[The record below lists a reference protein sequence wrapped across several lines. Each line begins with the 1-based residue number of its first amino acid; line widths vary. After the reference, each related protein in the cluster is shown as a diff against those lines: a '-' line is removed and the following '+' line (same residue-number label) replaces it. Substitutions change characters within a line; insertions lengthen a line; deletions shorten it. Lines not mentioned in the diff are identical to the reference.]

1 MPLLCLSSP
10 KGGVG
15 KTMLA
20 GSLAWEL
27 ARLDMRVVALDLDPQ
42 NALRLHFG
50 ISLRD
55 DAGLMPVLR
64 RDGAALGR
72 WQGALR
78 RTESGVWLLPYGEAD
93 LAGAMADAAMMAAA
107 NSPLGAVLDDI
118 LSDPHAILIVDTPPG
133 PSAALRAVLP
143 WADLV
148 VTVLLADATSIAL
161 LPVVEQ
167 GRAFGDWAGSGE
179 PARHGFVLNQVSP
192 LSRLGQAARTAA
204 ARHLGDRLL
213 GTVTRDECVAEAIAS
228 RSPVMAYA
236 PNSRAAEDLAHLA
249 DVLADRLAAVARQAM
264 PSIAARAARLS
275 RYADQ
280 AW

>member
-15 KTMLA
+15 KTTLA
-20 GSLAWEL
+20 GSLAWAL

-50 ISLRD
+50 VSLRD

-64 RDGAALGR
+64 RDGASQGA
-72 WQGALR
+72 WQTALR
-78 RTESGVWLLPYGEAD
+78 RTGSGVWLLPYGGAD
-93 LAGAMADAAMMAAA
+93 LAAAMADAAMMAAA
-107 NSPLGAVLDDI
+107 NNPLTAVLDDI
-118 LSDPHAILIVDTPPG
+118 LSDPATILIVDTPPG
-133 PSAALRAVLP
+133 PSTALRAVLP
-143 WADLV
+143 RADLV

-167 GRAFGDWAGSGE
+167 GRAFGDWPGIGE
-179 PARHGFVLNQVSP
+179 PDRHGFVLNQVSP

-204 ARHLGDRLL
+204 ARHLGERLL

-228 RSPVMAYA
+228 RSPVMAFA

-249 DVLADRLAAVARQAM
+249 DVLADRLAEVARHAM

-280 AW
+280 VW